1 MIDFDTRPSDK
12 RGFIHKKLARLAT
25 SLIPGGGVAREL
37 FDTITSPGGAGGARP
52 SKFSTAEL
60 AGTLD
65 HLRHGHTAV
74 DTGHGWLN
82 PGLVRAARASVV
94 TGHVPSGI
102 PTGSAF
108 LPTGTGECFPPFKRD
123 PRTGNCRIFLGE
135 QSGVDDTP
143 VGEAVMGRFGPAL
156 MPGSK
161 VIDRAVCLKG
171 MVLGIDNLC
180 YNSRGEGKIANKNR
194 MWPKG
199 AQPLGT
205 AEEMRAVRI
214 AARFGRRFETT
225 TKRLQKIGVVKK
237 PAPRARARARR
248 QIGPGSGITV
258 IDTE

>member
-1 MIDFDTRPSDK
+1 MIDFNTRPSEQ
-12 RGFIHKKLARLAT
+12 RGFIHKKIFAAVLDIIGKEDGT
-25 SLIPGGGVAREL
+25 GP
-37 FDTITSPGGAGGARP
+37 GAGGGGGGSPRP
-52 SKFSTAEL
+52 SKFSPEQL

-74 DTGHGWLN
+74 DTGHGWLR
-82 PGLVRAARASVV
+82 PELIRQARASVV
-94 TGHVPSGI
+94 SGPVPSGI
-102 PTGSAF
+102 PPGHSF
-108 LPTGTGECFPPFKRD
+108 LPPGTGACVPPLRRD
-123 PRTGNCRIFLGE
+123 PRTGDCRFFLGD
-135 QSGVDDTP
+135 QTGVDDTP

-156 MPGSK
+156 IPGSK
-161 VIDRAVCLKG
+161 VIDRQVCPRG
-171 MVLGIDNLC
+171 MVLGSDFLC
-180 YNSRGEGKIANKNR
+180 YNSRGEGKISNKNR
-194 MWPKG
+194 LWPKG